1 MKKANLKKMMIFG
14 CSAILAFSVLAG
26 CGSGTSG
33 SSTASSNGETVE
45 ADGDVTQ
52 VVIGT
57 GNAYKGYC
65 YIDEDGN
72 PAGFDVEIIKAID
85 EALPQYEFTIEQTDF
100 ASLWTSLEAGKY
112 DAIFHQIQYND
123 ERGEKYLYSEE
134 YYSKKRT
141 YLVVLADSDIT
152 SYEDFAG
159 TDLTL
164 WEPTGNAS
172 LTVWQKWNEE
182 NPDKQI
188 NVVTTDNL
196 ADDALVAAM
205 QNGTYDACVKVER
218 DVDAINDAYGSSI
231 LKVVGEPVTDT
242 NTYVVYRK
250 DDAEEEQLKEAIDGA
265 LQQLREDG
273 TLKQLSIDQF
283 GKDYTE

>member
-1 MKKANLKKMMIFG
+1 MKKVNFKKM
-14 CSAILAFSVLAG
+14 LAVGFSVVFAVSALAG
-26 CGSGTSG
+26 CGSGNSASATNGTSEA
-33 SSTASSNGETVE
+33 ST
-45 ADGDVTQ
+45 DVKQ
-52 VVIGT
+52 IVVGT

-112 DAIFHQIQYND
+112 DVIFHQIQYNE
-123 ERGEKYLYSEE
+123 ERGAKYLYSDE
-134 YYSKKRT
+134 YYATKRT

-152 SYEDFAG
+152 SYEDLAG

-172 LTVWQKWNEE
+172 LPVWQKWNEE
-182 NPDKQI
+182 NPDKPI
-188 NVVTTDNL
+188 NLVTTDNL

-218 DVDAINDAYGSSI
+218 DADAINEAYGSNI
-231 LKVVGEPVTDT
+231 LKIVGEPVTDT
-242 NTYVVYRK
+242 YAYVVFRK
-250 DDAEEEQLKEAIDGA
+250 DEEEEVQLKEAIDGA
-265 LQQLREDG
+265 LKQLREDG
-273 TLKQLSIDQF
+273 TLKQISIDVL